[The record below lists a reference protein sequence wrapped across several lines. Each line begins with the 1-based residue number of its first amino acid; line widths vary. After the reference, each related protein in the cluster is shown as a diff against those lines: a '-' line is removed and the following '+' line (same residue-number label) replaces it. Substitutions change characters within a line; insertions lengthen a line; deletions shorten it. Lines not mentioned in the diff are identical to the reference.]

1 VLEAGFVRLYPG
13 TDHESYVWPYFF
25 AVPLEELTAPQR
37 VELFT
42 LVTAGDY
49 EEMKNFG
56 AYIFYR
62 VAITPEG
69 RWVFF
74 VAGD

>member
-1 VLEAGFVRLYPG
+1 
-13 TDHESYVWPYFF
+13 VWPYFF

-56 AYIFYR
+56 AYIF
-62 VAITPEG
+62 
-69 RWVFF
+69 
-74 VAGD
+74 